1 MNTAVTPQP
10 AHASELP
17 LELPRLV
24 MVRALMVAPLAMLLA
39 LLIGFLRSGEDIRA
53 ETEGALELATTVM
66 QVSEAAQ
73 LDDVAALRALQAL
86 RMDDRLRHVALTLTD
101 AQGTTLLQSSTA
113 SADSQP
119 MLLTWLVALHRAWQ
133 RDEKPLQ
140 LQRTVARANGQHWHL
155 KLQTMSDSERL
166 DGMRY
171 LLEELLADGL
181 SVAVMLLVMSFSV
194 RGVFKPMQALLAAIG
209 RIQRNEPHAAE
220 TLPVMAVGELRQVVT
235 ALHQL
240 HDARQQ
246 EEERRRV
253 LGHQLQNLQEEERQR
268 LARELHDEFGQRL
281 TALRVDAAWLQQRL
295 AGNAELQRVADGMS
309 AQCARLQQDIRNTLA
324 RLQPLGPA
332 QLDAPLGASHLAELL
347 NALVAGWTQAPGLG
361 VHVKLCLQQLDAA
374 GQPGPWPDAANDLGM
389 PRELLLALY
398 RMSQEALTNVARH
411 AQAQN
416 AELRLTLQ
424 RAGAQAQVDW
434 SVSDDGVGLAQ
445 LELAQQ
451 RGNGLAGLKERAWSQ
466 GGDLQGH
473 PARPGRPRPGLKLEA
488 RFQWATPVAD
498 GGDLMIKNEDKT

>member
-1 MNTAVTPQP
+1 MNTAVTSQP
-10 AHASELP
+10 VQAAELP

-73 LDDVAALRALQAL
+73 LDDAAALRSLQAL
-86 RMDDRLRHVALTLTD
+86 RMDGRLRHVVLTLTD
-101 AQGTTLLQSSTA
+101 AKGNTLLQSPQ
-113 SADSQP
+113 SASQP
-119 MLLTWLVALHRAWQ
+119 QAGPLAWLVALHRAWQ
-133 RDEKPLQ
+133 RDEKSLQ
-140 LQRTVARANGQHWHL
+140 LQHTVARAKGGVWL
-155 KLQTMSDSERL
+155 LTLQTQSDSERL

-171 LLEELLADGL
+171 LMEELLADGL

-194 RGVFKPMQALLAAIG
+194 RSVFKPMQALLAAIG

-253 LGHQLQNLQEEERQR
+253 LSQQLQNLQEEERQR

-295 AGNAELQRVADGMS
+295 AADTELQRVAAGMS
-309 AQCARLQQDIRNTLA
+309 AQCARLQLDIRNTLA

-332 QLDAPLGASHLAELL
+332 HTNAPIGASHLAELL
-347 NALVAGWTQAPGLG
+347 QALVAGWTQAPGLG
-361 VHVKLCLQQLDAA
+361 VQVKLRLQQLDAA
-374 GQPGPWPDAANDLGM
+374 GQPGPWPGAAKDLGM

-416 AELRLTLQ
+416 AELSLTLQ
-424 RAGAQAQVDW
+424 RDGALARVDW

-445 LELAQQ
+445 LGLAQQ

-473 PARPGRPRPGLKLEA
+473 PARPGRPRPGLKLQA
-488 RFQWATPVAD
+488 RCQWAVPAE
-498 GGDLMIKNEDKT
+498 GGDLMNKTEDKT